1 MQSTRILSSP
11 FFAVGRAARWP
22 SLVVAGALLTGAGC
36 GSSEK
41 KPDDQKADAK
51 AEAPAEKTAPPP
63 AFNRID
69 RPTFNRTVAEL
80 AVPLFWRADDNAD
93 NTLDPSELAVVW
105 GMTSADATDWSAWL
119 KDGAFTPEFVAVYEK
134 AVAVSQ
140 NGHPRDGLDDAEKT
154 RRDVVVAEV
163 SQGRPTLVF
172 TDLRESTEQ
181 DRAIVTHVLNAAN
194 LIEVIHAKQIG
205 SFGLDVQ
212 IPEDD
217 SASKLLF
224 YRNQG
229 PWCVSPKTES
239 DPNCHAIPAKP
250 KKISGMYPAALQD
263 DPKFCEALAKHKNTK
278 ELIGHFNVVVD
289 KDGKLEPVPYTV
301 AYASEMKAIHDEL
314 KAAAAAITSDDEAAF
329 KAYLT
334 AAADAFLSNDWE
346 PANAAWAKMGT
357 DNSKWYLRIG
367 PDEVYFEPCGTKAG
381 FHVSFARINPDSVVW
396 TQKLDPVKIE
406 MENALAKLAGSP
418 YKARKV
424 AFKLPDFIDI
434 IVNAGD
440 ARSPYGATVGQS
452 LPNWGPVAAAGGRTV
467 AMTNLYTDPDSQ
479 KAVEIQ
485 KATLLCHTTY
495 ALGKDSGDS
504 VMGTVL
510 HEAAHNLGPSHEY
523 KVNKKTA
530 PEIFSGP
537 TASTLEEL
545 KAQTSSL
552 YFIGWLKNKNL
563 LTEVE
568 ANQGYVRNIVWAF
581 GHISRGMYTAEGS
594 PRSYSQLA
602 AIQVGAFLD
611 DGGLVWKKDE
621 KAENGTD
628 VGCFEIDLAKLP
640 AAVEKLEKTA
650 LQIKAKGDKKAAA
663 ALIKKYVDDKGDWSA
678 LRETIAERWL
688 RAEKGT
694 FVYAIQK

>member
-1 MQSTRILSSP
+1 MSATLCSLFLRPRAKAFALVAAATLTLS
-11 FFAVGRAARWP
+11 
-22 SLVVAGALLTGAGC
+22 AGGC

-41 KPDDQKADAK
+41 KPDDKPTTASNE
-51 AEAPAEKTAPPP
+51 EAPKEGAESAPT
-63 AFNRID
+63 FDRID
-69 RPTFNRTVAEL
+69 RPTFNRTAAEL
-80 AVPLFWRADDNAD
+80 ALPLFWRADDDGD
-93 NTLDPSELAVVW
+93 NTLDPAELTIIW
-105 GMTSADATDWSAWL
+105 GLNPGDATDWSAWVN
-119 KDGAFTPEFVAVYEK
+119 DGGFTGAFNAAYERVVDVAAK
-134 AVAVSQ
+134 
-140 NGHPRDGLDDAEKT
+140 GHPRDGLDAEEKA
-154 RRDVVVAEV
+154 RRDTVVAEV
-163 SQGRPTLVF
+163 SQGRPTLVY
-172 TDLRESTEQ
+172 TDMRKASEQ
-181 DRAIVTHVLNAAN
+181 DRAIVTHILNAAN
-194 LIEVIHAKQIG
+194 AIETIHAKQVG
-205 SFGLDVQ
+205 SFGLDAK
-212 IPEDD
+212 IPEGDT
-217 SASKLLF
+217 ASQLLF

-239 DPNCHAIPAKP
+239 DPNCHALAEKP

-263 DPKFCEALAKHKNTK
+263 DPKFCEALAKRKDAKT
-278 ELIGHFNVVVD
+278 LMGHFNVVEE
-289 KDGKLEPVPYTV
+289 KDGKLIPVPYTV
-301 AYASEMKAIHDEL
+301 AYADEMKVVHDEL
-314 KAAAAAITSDDEAAF
+314 MAAANAITSDDEAAF

-334 AAADAFLSNDWE
+334 AAAEAFLSNDWE

-396 TQKLDPVKIE
+396 TEKLDPVKGD
-406 MENALAKLAGSP
+406 MEKALAKMAGRP

-452 LPNWGPVAAAGGRTV
+452 LPNWGPTAAAGGRTV

-479 KAVEIQ
+479 ASVDKQ
-485 KATLLCHTTY
+485 KASLLCPATY
-495 ALGKDSGDS
+495 ALAKDAEHS

-523 KVNKKTA
+523 KVKGKTA

-552 YFIGWLKNKNL
+552 YFIGWLKDKGL
-563 LTEVE
+563 LTEEV

-581 GHISRGMYTAEGS
+581 GHISRGMYTASGS

-602 AIQVGAFLD
+602 AIQVGSFLD
-611 DGGLVWKKDE
+611 DGGLTWKKDA
-621 KAENGTD
+621 KAQNGTD
-628 VGCFEIDLAKLP
+628 VGCFEMDLAKLKS
-640 AAVEKLEKTA
+640 AVEKLEKKS

-663 ALIKKYVDDKGDWSA
+663 KLIKTYVDSEGDWA
-678 LRETIAERWL
+678 NLRKEIAERWL
-688 RAEKGT
+688 RADKAT
-694 FVYAIQK
+694 FVYAVQK